1 MARSQLAEFGQSG
14 MGSLGSLGSLGSE
27 EVRQCIA
34 LATSEFT
41 GTFLLALAA
50 FVGTMAAELIRDRFR
65 RRRESGRFPDRPAA
79 SSAGEGG

>member
-14 MGSLGSLGSLGSE
+14 MGSLVSE

-34 LATSEFT
+34 LATGEFT

-50 FVGTMAAELIRDRFR
+50 FAGTLAAELIRDRFR
-65 RRRESGRFPDRPAA
+65 RRRESGRLPDRPAA
-79 SSAGEGG
+79 ASTGEGG